1 MDKAIIATV
10 QSTWKL
16 VEPIAPKAAQLFYS
30 NLFAADPNLR
40 GLFNN
45 DMIKQ
50 GDKLMQMI
58 GLAVDKL
65 DDLDTLVPVLQA
77 LGVRH
82 KGYGVKDADYD
93 TVAGALIKTLGQG
106 LGTAFTPEVEKAWST
121 VYMTMATVMT
131 EAAKTA

>member
-65 DDLDTLVPVLQA
+65 DDLDTLVPVLRA